1 MIFKSWFFDRYGL
14 FCLGLMILTMSKY
27 HENLL
32 RDSILSLH
40 FIVKFFSSLEIK
52 MVLKNVKWNL
62 FKNYPIF
69 SPLFSFSVQLL
80 SFLLAYL
87 LLALLSMIG
96 FPSVIRHFLL
106 SPPAVICPRKH
117 VHDVLEYKV
126 ILSKKRIH
134 YQFGVFMWLEKAMT
148 KFMIGLIKNCWK
160 WK

>member
-1 MIFKSWFFDRYGL
+1 
-14 FCLGLMILTMSKY
+14 MSKY

-32 RDSILSLH
+32 RDYTLSLH
-40 FIVKFFSSLEIK
+40 FIVKFFTSFEIT
-52 MVLKNVKWNL
+52 MVLKMSNQTFL
-62 FKNYPIF
+62 RITRYF

-80 SFLLAYL
+80 SFHLAYL

-134 YQFGVFMWLEKAMT
+134 YQLGVFMWLEKAMT
-148 KFMIGLIKNCWK
+148 KFMIGLIKN
-160 WK
+160 